1 MEQRFYDAVMANPII
16 AAVKDDKGLQGC
28 LRRREIRVVFILYG
42 DICSIADI
50 VAAVQNAGKIALVHA
65 DLIYGLSPKEIAVDF
80 LQQNAGVDGIISTH
94 QNLIMRARELR
105 MYTVLRVFIL
115 DSMSLAEA
123 GSMSSVGPDFLEI
136 LPGVMPDIIRRLHA
150 ATKIPLLAG
159 GLIDSKK
166 DAIGALDAG
175 ATAISTTNEAVW
187 EM

>member
-16 AAVKDDKGLQGC
+16 AAVKDDQGLQNC
-28 LRRREIRVVFILYG
+28 LRRKEIRVVFILYG
-42 DICSIADI
+42 DICSIPHI

-80 LQQNAGVDGIISTH
+80 LQQSAGVDGIISTH
-94 QNLIMRARELR
+94 QKLILRARELR
-105 MYTVLRVFIL
+105 LYTVLRIFIL
-115 DSMSLAEA
+115 DSMSLKEA
-123 GSMSSVGPDFLEI
+123 GNMSSVGPDFLEI

-166 DAIGALDAG
+166 DAISALEAG